1 MAEDVIDFVIFYW
14 LDQGDKRHAL
24 SERLC
29 ARDKGEAVEMVMEK
43 LNKRFFD
50 FDSETEGHVVVQSAH
65 VRYVEIELG
74 SGSGC
79 GPNELPVG
87 F

>member
-1 MAEDVIDFVIFYW
+1 MDFMVFYW
-14 LDQGDKRHAL
+14 LMQGDRKHAL

-29 ARDKGEAVEMVMEK
+29 ARDKSEVVEMVMEK

-50 FDSETEGHVVVQSAH
+50 FESDTEGHVVIQSAH
-65 VRYVEIELG
+65 VQYVEIESG
-74 SGSGC
+74 SGAGC